1 MLVFSAGC
9 ALLYSRYITRPII
22 RLSGIARRMEHLD
35 FDWQCE
41 EKRRDEIGVLG
52 RSLDGMAQKLKE
64 ALTGL
69 QAANEALR
77 SDMERERKLER
88 QRLAFFS
95 AASHELKTPVTIL
108 KGQLTGMLDG
118 VSVYRDRDKYLARSL
133 AVTARMEE
141 LIREILTVSRLES
154 DGEPVKMERLDLSE
168 LVQEQLEQDEA
179 LFEQRGLRFR
189 VSLSDGVTVLGSAPC
204 WAGR

>member
-1 MLVFSAGC
+1 MP
-9 ALLYSRYITRPII
+9 LLWVRSVSYT
-22 RLSGIARRMEHLD
+22 HLD
-35 FDWQCE
+35 VY
-41 EKRRDEIGVLG
+41 KR
-52 RSLDGMAQKLKE
+52 Q
-64 ALTGL
+64 
-69 QAANEALR
+69 
-77 SDMERERKLER
+77 
-88 QRLAFFS
+88 
-95 AASHELKTPVTIL
+95 
-108 KGQLTGMLDG
+108 MLDG

-189 VSLSDGVTVLGSAPC
+189 VSLSDGVTVLGERALLGLSLIHIFCRQRPFV
-204 WAGR
+204 

>member
-1 MLVFSAGC
+1 MC
-9 ALLYSRYITRPII
+9 I
-22 RLSGIARRMEHLD
+22 RDS
-35 FDWQCE
+35 
-41 EKRRDEIGVLG
+41 
-52 RSLDGMAQKLKE
+52 
-64 ALTGL
+64 
-69 QAANEALR
+69 
-77 SDMERERKLER
+77 
-88 QRLAFFS
+88 
-95 AASHELKTPVTIL
+95 L

-189 VSLSDGVTVLGSAPC
+189 VSLSDGVTVLGERALL
-204 WAGR
+204 GRAVENLLSNACLLYTSRCV